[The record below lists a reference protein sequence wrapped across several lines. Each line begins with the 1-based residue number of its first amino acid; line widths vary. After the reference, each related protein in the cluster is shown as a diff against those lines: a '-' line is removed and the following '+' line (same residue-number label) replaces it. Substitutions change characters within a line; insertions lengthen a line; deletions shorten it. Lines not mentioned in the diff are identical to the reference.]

1 MMQDKHVETLMSTLP
16 PRVLPPREEWIQS
29 GDMDKRIVGL
39 QAAQKDGRVAHTRFA
54 VLTQDMMLFTKHF
67 DDKSVFVRNSL
78 EGIITSNGQALTEK
92 RLRKMFE
99 TIDKDSS
106 GCSSLAVR
114 ASTKT
119 PNLVLIC
126 ASAARAWRART
137 RTDAGPSRRSR

>member
-1 MMQDKHVETLMSTLP
+1 MMQDSTRTLMSTLP

-29 GDMDKRIVGL
+29 GDVDKRIVGL

-106 GCSSLAVR
+106 G
-114 ASTKT
+114 
-119 PNLVLIC
+119 
-126 ASAARAWRART
+126 
-137 RTDAGPSRRSR
+137 